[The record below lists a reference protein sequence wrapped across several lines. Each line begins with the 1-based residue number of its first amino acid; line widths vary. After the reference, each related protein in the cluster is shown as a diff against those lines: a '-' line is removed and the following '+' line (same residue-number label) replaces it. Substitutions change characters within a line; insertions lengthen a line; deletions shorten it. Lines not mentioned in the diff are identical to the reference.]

1 MIEAL
6 LTPTSLLLFCSAVT
20 FGLWFGLTEPWRK
33 HAFGR
38 SVMWMTAGVA
48 ILSGLG
54 LLRHIFGDDYAAR
67 ETLIVVG
74 RLMVTGAI
82 LSRFAVL
89 VREQRKDRAP
99 RGQRRHTSR
108 S

>member
-6 LTPTSLLLFCSAVT
+6 LTPTSLLLFCSAVA
-20 FGLWFGLTEPWRK
+20 FGLWFGFTEPWRK

-38 SVMWMTAGVA
+38 SVMTMTVGVA

-82 LSRFAVL
+82 LPMDSGAS
-89 VREQRKDRAP
+89 AI
-99 RGQRRHTSR
+99 
-108 S
+108 